1 VPKDRGPIAPNGR
14 HRLIWTGPQRHYA
27 LALLCLVAIFNL
39 MDRQI
44 MAILLEP
51 IRKEFGA
58 SDTQMGLLT
67 GTVFAAFYALA
78 SIPLARAADRYPR
91 GMVIGAVLGFWSV
104 MTMLG
109 GLAASFTML
118 VLTRIGVALGEAG
131 SSPASYAMVAD
142 LYPLRNRAKALSFY
156 VGASSV
162 GMGSAVLLGGW
173 LAENFGWRTALVAVG
188 LPGIL
193 LALVVWFTL
202 YEPRRGMS
210 DPLPADLADT
220 HYSFGE
226 ALKVLWA
233 SRTYRCCVLI
243 MGFGGA
249 AGFGVLT
256 WGPTF
261 LMRVHGLSAT
271 QTGAVFGAVSIG
283 SLVLGQLAT
292 GVIADWAGRRDLRA
306 YMWCAAAGSA
316 LAIPCGLLFVAAGDW
331 RLAMIGF
338 GLQAFFQ
345 GSHSMCAF
353 AIGQSVV
360 PPRTRGTASMI
371 ATLASTLFGMGLA
384 PLFIGV
390 SNDLLAPIY
399 GLTSIRYSLG
409 AMLIF
414 PGLLAVVALLAA
426 IWVRDDYA
434 RLNTSTAHRSDT
446 R

>member
-1 VPKDRGPIAPNGR
+1 MPDDRGPVAPNGR
-14 HRLIWTGPQRHYA
+14 YRLIWTGPQRHFA
-27 LALLCLVAIFNL
+27 LSLLCLVAIFNL

-67 GTVFAAFYALA
+67 GTVFASFYLIA
-78 SIPLARAADRYPR
+78 SIPLARAADRFPR

-142 LYPLRNRAKALSFY
+142 LYPLKNRGKALSLY

-162 GMGSAVLLGGW
+162 GMGGAVILGGW
-173 LAENFGWRTALVAVG
+173 LAQNFGWRTALIAVG

-193 LALVVWFTL
+193 LALVVWFFL

-226 ALKVLWA
+226 ALKALWA

-261 LMRVHGLSAT
+261 LIRVHGLSTAE
-271 QTGAVFGAVSIG
+271 TGAIFGIVSIV
-283 SLVLGQLAT
+283 SLVAGQLAT
-292 GVIADWAGRRDLRA
+292 GLIADWAGGRDIRA

-316 LAIPCGLLFVAAGDW
+316 LAVPFGLLFVVAGDW
-331 RLAMIGF
+331 RFAMVGF
-338 GLQAFFQ
+338 ALQSFCQ
-345 GSHSMCAF
+345 GSHSLCAF

-384 PLFIGV
+384 PLIVGI
-390 SNDLLAPIY
+390 SNDALAPTF
-399 GLTSIRYSLG
+399 GDHAIRYSL
-409 AMLIF
+409 AVMLIF
-414 PGLLAVVALLAA
+414 PALLAVTAMLAT
-426 IWVRDDYA
+426 IWLRGDYA
-434 RLNTSTAHRSDT
+434 ALNQMGGEDDGKS
-446 R
+446 